1 MDTNNK
7 RVHYYYAD
15 ATGLGGSIERP
26 IKKPIPVQAPLSLLP
41 VGGHASAHAEGFD
54 FEGIFSFKSA
64 QTQVS
69 GSRSDKSGGWTTLA
83 SASVVGLNV
92 SEVVTADLVVAQI
105 TTDHPA
111 EGYLPN
117 VSFVGTQFQNLRIGG
132 RKVEP
137 VLDLNKLVQKDGT
150 QYPTGPHWRNPNLR
164 AAVGKQYERMINA
177 SQQDGDQDK
186 SFSEWLKNRYQGNV
200 SDAKLDEKGAVLCS
214 LVDEVQG
221 TSSGKA
227 YGHVICV
234 PDFGKII
241 LGELIL
247 DQNSY
252 HLTMIRLELGSPTQ
266 GCTTFAATTGG
277 GSTHP

>member
-1 MDTNNK
+1 VDTNNN

-15 ATGLGGSIERP
+15 ASGLGGNIERP

-41 VGGHASAHAEGFD
+41 VGGHASANAKGFD
-54 FEGIFSFKSA
+54 FEGIFSFKGA
-64 QTQVS
+64 HTQVS
-69 GSRSDKSGGWTTLA
+69 GSRSEKSGGWTTLA
-83 SASVVGLNV
+83 SASVEGLNV
-92 SEVVTADLVVAQI
+92 SDVVTADLVVAQI
-105 TTDHPA
+105 STDHPA
-111 EGYLPN
+111 VGYVPSI
-117 VSFVGTQFQNLRIGG
+117 SFVGTQFQNLKIAG
-132 RKVEP
+132 RKVEV
-137 VLDLNKLVQKDGT
+137 VLNLNKLSSGNGAH
-150 QYPTGPHWRNPNLR
+150 YPTEPHWRNQNLR
-164 AAVGKQYERMINA
+164 EAVGKQHERMINA
-177 SQQDGDQDK
+177 SQQSGDQDK
-186 SFSEWLKNRYQGNV
+186 SFSEWLKNRYQGNG
-200 SDAKLDEKGAVLCS
+200 SNDRLDEKGAVLCS

-221 TSSGKA
+221 TSSGKT

-247 DQNSY
+247 EQNSY